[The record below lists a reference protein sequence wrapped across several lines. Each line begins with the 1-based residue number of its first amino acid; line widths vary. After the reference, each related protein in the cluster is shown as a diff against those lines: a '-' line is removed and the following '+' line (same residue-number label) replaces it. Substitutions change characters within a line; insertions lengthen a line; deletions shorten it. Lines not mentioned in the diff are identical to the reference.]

1 MSYNSL
7 VASEVKSEIGHELQ
21 SPIAPVSN
29 NSKSEI
35 ELFPLV
41 TSQGTTR
48 FLDAKQVT
56 LMSLSLRRFF
66 KLVKYL
72 QGEETMDRQPTLR
85 PEVSAV
91 RCQLPPLWP
100 W

>member
-7 VASEVKSEIGHELQ
+7 LASEVKSEIGHELQ

-29 NSKSEI
+29 NSKSET

-48 FLDAKQVT
+48 FLHAKPSFDAHVRLRSEGKADRQTIHVGHQWLIVQVAFF
-56 LMSLSLRRFF
+56 SSLRN
-66 KLVKYL
+66 V
-72 QGEETMDRQPTLR
+72 T
-85 PEVSAV
+85 VI
-91 RCQLPPLWP
+91 
-100 W
+100 